1 MPYLRRRSSSD
12 LRASVGLEDM
22 RLPSSD
28 TEPISIGTF
37 FDISE
42 PDNAKVRVMDGK
54 LRVRGQKLALPEF
67 EHMGKA
73 ARTRRALRRAVC
85 AERCYQRTP
94 GLRFRR
100 LMQAS
105 ELGVRFVET
114 PPNAARRRRAERDQT
129 R

>member
-42 PDNAKVRVMDGK
+42 PDNAKVRVMDGNS
-54 LRVRGQKLALPEF
+54 ES
-67 EHMGKA
+67 
-73 ARTRRALRRAVC
+73 
-85 AERCYQRTP
+85 AERNLLCQSLNIWEKPR
-94 GLRFRR
+94 
-100 LMQAS
+100 
-105 ELGVRFVET
+105 ELGERCEELSVRKDAINGHPDFGF
-114 PPNAARRRRAERDQT
+114 AA
-129 R
+129 